1 MNKKIKN
8 ILVTGGAGYI
18 GSVAVKNLVEQGYK
32 VIVVDSLF
40 RGDSLL
46 NYIKSVAKFYK
57 IDIAKEK
64 DKLEEMFKENNF
76 DAIMHF
82 AAYKSVEE
90 SMKNPEKYQDNI
102 IGTENVLELM
112 AKYNINKIIFS
123 SSAAVYKPSDHPL
136 REDDQLD
143 PLNVYGQTKLQ
154 CEQKIRDFCQ
164 KHKMIYANLR
174 YFNVAGDGELGY
186 VDPMPE
192 NVLPIIMETL
202 IGKRKEFIIFG
213 TDYASKDGTCVRDYI
228 HVIDLV
234 RAHILALAI
243 EKSITVNL
251 GTSKGYTVLELAKI
265 TEEITGKKLNYRFGP
280 RRAGDPDALV
290 ASYQKA
296 KEILNWEPEKDIREM
311 IGSAFKVY
319 EKL

>member
-1 MNKKIKN
+1 MDKN

-18 GSVAVKNLVEQGYK
+18 GSVAVKNLAEQGYK
-32 VIVVDSLF
+32 VRVADSLF

-46 NYIKSVAKFYK
+46 GYIKSRANFYK

-64 DKLEEMFKENNF
+64 DKLEEMFKENQF
-76 DAIMHF
+76 DAVMHF

-90 SMKNPEKYQDNI
+90 SMKNPEKYQDNV
-102 IGTENVLELM
+102 IGTENLLELM
-112 AKYNINKIIFS
+112 AEYNVNKIIFS
-123 SSAAVYKPSDHPL
+123 SSAAVYKPSDRPL
-136 REDDQLD
+136 KEDDRLE
-143 PLNVYGQTKLQ
+143 PSNVYGQTKLQ
-154 CEQKIRDFCQ
+154 CEEKIRDFCQ
-164 KHKMIYANLR
+164 KSGITYANLR
-174 YFNVAGDGELGY
+174 YFNVAGDGGLGY

-213 TDYASKDGTCVRDYI
+213 TDYATKDGTCLRDYI
-228 HVIDLV
+228 HVSDLV
-234 RAHILALAI
+234 RAHILALAV
-243 EKSITVNL
+243 EESITVNL
-251 GTSKGYTVLELAKI
+251 GTSNGYTVLELAKI
-265 TEEITGKKLNYRFGP
+265 TEEIIGKKLNYRFGP

-296 KEILNWEPEKDIREM
+296 KEILAWEPEKNIKEM
-311 IGSAFKVY
+311 ISSAFKVY

>member
-64 DKLEEMFKENNF
+64 DKLEEMFKGNNF

-123 SSAAVYKPSDHPL
+123 SSAAVYNPSDHPL

>member
-123 SSAAVYKPSDHPL
+123 SSAAVYNPSDHPL